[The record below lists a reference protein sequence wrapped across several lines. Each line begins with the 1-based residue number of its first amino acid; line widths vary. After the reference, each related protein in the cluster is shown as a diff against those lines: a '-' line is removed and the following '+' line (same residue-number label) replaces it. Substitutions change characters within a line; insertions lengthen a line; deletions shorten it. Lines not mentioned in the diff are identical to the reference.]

1 MVEFVEEFKRED
13 DGVTEYYFTTDEV
26 DGLYDDLVYSDDL
39 EDGDVQ
45 IIGHEVKIEV
55 DRTGEARM
63 FIGMVVEDEFGDAE
77 DRNYEEIDLY
87 GSGVIVDTFLEL
99 VGTLH
104 DTWRKVLK

>member
-26 DGLYDDLVYSDDL
+26 DGLYDDRVYSDEL

-45 IIGHEVKIEV
+45 IIGHEVKIEI

-63 FIGMVVEDEFGDAE
+63 FIGMIVEDEFGDAE
-77 DRNYEEIDLY
+77 DRNYEEIGLY
-87 GSGVIVDTFLEL
+87 GSGVIVDTLLAL
-99 VGTLH
+99 VDTLN
-104 DTWRKVLK
+104 DNLKRAEK